1 MFIPTQYTVVY
12 ISIVSKSAVSMPLL
26 ILRNKSRT
34 DHGMGRHNTGVHDV
48 GVPYVGV
55 HGGSVHGVDVPGVS
69 MNKTT
74 FSTVKQLY
82 FMPI

>member
-1 MFIPTQYTVVY
+1 V
-12 ISIVSKSAVSMPLL
+12 PLL

-34 DHGMGRHNTGVHDV
+34 DHVHNTGVHDE

-55 HGGSVHGVDVPGVS
+55 HGVSVHGVDVPGVS

-74 FSTVKQLY
+74 FFNSKT
-82 FMPI
+82 II